1 MAFIFSTS
9 HLPETLAR
17 RPDHLE
23 EEEDDDTLQQPPP
36 RAGGV
41 RAFSHLPVRDNP
53 ALSTGPL
60 REDSPRREIAPIP
73 PRSATPSTS
82 RPPMSEA
89 QDDAPPPEADSDHS
103 PEDDTAPQDHADD
116 SPWYMPRITAQDLPP
131 QDPPENAHAPAP
143 KPWENTTRSSGFD
156 DAPPAD
162 RSTRSSGFSPT
173 PQDLRDTFHSPRPD
187 NPTGEAPAQN
197 ISPAML
203 RGRIFEKRLPPGFR
217 AQGTG
222 ELPGLADKLEYHD
235 LVYRPGSAENGQHQA
250 GGFFQNVA
258 DTRTSREA
266 PARPQA
272 PQTFAQSVQPAAQ
285 PAQKSGQSTAASPPP
300 APGNDKD
307 TPPTF
312 KVDPADESRM
322 DFKLKDPVA
331 PREYLTDRTFGDRVR
346 PILQEELDKSP
357 TARNLLEQI
366 IGKSGKPVIIKL
378 TNKPEAY
385 PELARDGTLTVYIN
399 PTNVRIG
406 TLTHEITH
414 LLQTL
419 ALIKALASKEIK
431 EIKDPNKRSDAVQ
444 QEISKILNGHLPVS
458 YPEERTGKNS
468 DSHDYMENEAIR
480 AANIAKAEISAARV
494 KEKLDAMNETE
505 RVGYQNNHAEIAAL
519 FWTEQGLHEVPG
531 HDGNINTTLEI
542 DQRYGESDFEHV
554 LKILGI
560 TGKELMDAC
569 PYKEAR
575 DKAPAKRAEKSQASG
590 KAGGR

>member
-1 MAFIFSTS
+1 
-9 HLPETLAR
+9 
-17 RPDHLE
+17 
-23 EEEDDDTLQQPPP
+23 
-36 RAGGV
+36 
-41 RAFSHLPVRDNP
+41 
-53 ALSTGPL
+53 
-60 REDSPRREIAPIP
+60 
-73 PRSATPSTS
+73 
-82 RPPMSEA
+82 
-89 QDDAPPPEADSDHS
+89 
-103 PEDDTAPQDHADD
+103 
-116 SPWYMPRITAQDLPP
+116 MPRITAQELPA
-131 QDPPENAHAPAP
+131 QDPPEDSHAPT
-143 KPWENTTRSSGFD
+143 PWENTTRSSGFA
-156 DAPPAD
+156 DAPPAAP
-162 RSTRSSGFSPT
+162 STSTTRSSGFSPT
-173 PQDLRDTFHSPRPD
+173 PQDLREAFHSP
-187 NPTGEAPAQN
+187 TGQAAAQD
-197 ISPAML
+197 SRPAML

-222 ELPGLADKLEYHD
+222 ELPSLADKSVYHD
-235 LVYRPGSAENGQHQA
+235 LVYRTSSAEHGRHQT
-250 GGFFQNVA
+250 GGIFQNVA
-258 DTRTSREA
+258 DTLASREA
-266 PARPQA
+266 PSRPQA
-272 PQTFAQSVQPAAQ
+272 PQTFAQSVRPAAQ
-285 PAQKSGQSTAASPPP
+285 PAQKSRQSTAASPPP

-331 PREYLTDRTFGDRVR
+331 QREYLTDRTFGDRVR

-385 PELARDGTLTVYIN
+385 PELARDGTLTVYIK

-444 QEISKILNGHLPVS
+444 QEMSKILNGHLPVS

-468 DSHDYMENEAIR
+468 DSHDYMENEAVR

-505 RVGYQNNHAEIAAL
+505 RVGYQNNHAKIAAL
-519 FWTEQGLHEVPG
+519 FWTEQGLHEAPG
-531 HDGNINTTLEI
+531 HDGNVKTTLEM
-542 DQRYGESDFEHV
+542 DQRYGASHFEHV

-560 TGKELMDAC
+560 TEKDGLNMPFPHGFAICRSPEMDKHGICCTRSLPRHSHHAMETVGCWLRLRWSAC
-569 PYKEAR
+569 TSQPRHLSPCRACRRRRSLRRGSAR
-575 DKAPAKRAEKSQASG
+575 AS
-590 KAGGR
+590 RRR